1 MSKNLLEYL
10 KKKYP
15 EDKEEIKEI
24 IIDAYQIKEF
34 SQKEKEYLQKFK
46 KINLFSLNMTQLISL
61 DNLPHFPILSEIEL
75 SDNHINGEE
84 LYKLTI
90 YIHIKKISLANNNIK
105 NYDDIKCFN
114 TFRNLNFL
122 DLSENPINNISNY
135 RKKLFDLLPTLVF
148 LDMQDK
154 EGKSY
159 SKFEEEE
166 DEIEEN
172 EEEEEE
178 KNSDNSFIVYDN
190 KEDENEEIENEEEEE
205 EKEEEQNEEE
215 HKPNKKRKLN

>member
-105 NYDDIKCFN
+105 NYEDIKCFN

-122 DLSENPINNISNY
+122 DLSENPINSINNY

-205 EKEEEQNEEE
+205 EEEEEQNEEE
-215 HKPNKKRKLN
+215 HKPNKKRKFN

>member
-105 NYDDIKCFN
+105 NYEDIKCFN
-114 TFRNLNFL
+114 TFRNLIFL
-122 DLSENPINNISNY
+122 DLSENPVNNINNY

-205 EKEEEQNEEE
+205 EEEEEQNEEE

>member
-105 NYDDIKCFN
+105 NYEDIKCFN

-122 DLSENPINNISNY
+122 DLSENPINSINNY

-205 EKEEEQNEEE
+205 EEEEEQNEEE

>member
-105 NYDDIKCFN
+105 NYEDIKCFN
-114 TFRNLNFL
+114 TFRNLIFL
-122 DLSENPINNISNY
+122 DLSENPINSINNY

-205 EKEEEQNEEE
+205 EEEEEQNEEE

>member
-1 MSKNLLEYL
+1 MSKNFLEYL
-10 KKKYP
+10 KNKYP
-15 EDKEEIKEI
+15 DDKTDIKEI

-105 NYDDIKCFN
+105 NYEDIKCFN

-122 DLSENPINNISNY
+122 DLSENPINNINNY

-159 SKFEEEE
+159 SKFEE
-166 DEIEEN
+166 
-172 EEEEEE
+172 
-178 KNSDNSFIVYDN
+178 
-190 KEDENEEIENEEEEE
+190 
-205 EKEEEQNEEE
+205 
-215 HKPNKKRKLN
+215 

>member
-105 NYDDIKCFN
+105 NYEDIKCFN

-122 DLSENPINNISNY
+122 DLSENPINNINNY

-205 EKEEEQNEEE
+205 EEEEEQNEEE